1 MKLSTEA
8 LDHLNRL
15 PLGDHLQRYIEQG
28 STIHGDFLG
37 SVVRND
43 LCKAA
48 READSTNQKLLSDY
62 ALFLVWY
69 APKEAYGSNKKVK
82 RWISKFQK

>member
-8 LDHLNRL
+8 LENLNRL
-15 PLGDHLQRYIEQG
+15 PLGEHLRRYIEQG
-28 STIHGDFLG
+28 AIIHGDFLG
-37 SVVRND
+37 SVIRND

-48 READSTNQKLLSDY
+48 READSTNQKLLCDY

-69 APKEAYGSNKKVK
+69 APRESYGSQDKVNQWVK
-82 RWISKFQK
+82 THSS